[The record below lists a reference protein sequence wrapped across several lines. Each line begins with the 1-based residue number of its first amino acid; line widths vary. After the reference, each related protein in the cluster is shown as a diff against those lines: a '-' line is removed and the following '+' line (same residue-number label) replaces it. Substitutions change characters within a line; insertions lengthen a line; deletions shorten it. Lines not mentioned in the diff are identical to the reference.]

1 MTYHIKGFIDAFM
14 YPKTPQA
21 STTPMMAQYLAARAK
36 AHAASPDCLLFYRMG
51 DFYEMFFEDA
61 VRASAALDIALTK
74 RGQHDGADIPMCGV
88 PVHAASAYLSRLIR
102 KGFRVAVA
110 EQMEDPAEAK
120 KRGAKSV
127 VRRDIVRIITP
138 GTLTDDALL
147 EARMANNLV
156 AVADVAAGLAVAW
169 CDISTGSFAV
179 ITLGADMLDAEL
191 ARLDPREV
199 LVSAKLSASHR
210 AAISRHGAA
219 LTDVPPEMSDSV
231 RAEATLKAFYD
242 VNTLDGIGDFN
253 RAEVAASGMVLAYL
267 KETQCNALPMLARLV
282 QHNSQSHM
290 SIDAATR
297 TSLEI
302 TRSVSGTAK
311 GSLLHVIDVTSSG
324 LGARLLAARLAAP
337 LMDPATIHAR
347 LDLVDMFVADGL
359 ARGKIRH
366 VLGALPDIERAL
378 QRLSVARGTPRD
390 LAALRDGLK
399 AALDLKTMLGSLN
412 QHTLAPLPPLLDI
425 LGRIGAHGADID
437 RLTHAL
443 VAEPPLDLADGN
455 FIAKGYDAAL
465 DELRTLAG
473 ESRRHIAALEARYQS
488 DTGQAALKIKY
499 NNIIGYHIEVSAK
512 NADGLLN
519 NAQFIHRQTMATAVR
534 FSTPDLNTLAVK
546 IAEAGAKAIALER
559 EHFTTLVQGLL
570 THGLMITTTAGAVA
584 EIDVACGLAER
595 AAQSGWSRPV
605 VDMSTTF
612 SVEGGYHPV
621 VEQALARQRLPFVT
635 NGCDLGDGQRIWL
648 ITGPNMAGK
657 STFLRQN
664 ALIAILAQMGSF
676 VPARSAHIGIVDR
689 LFSRVGAS
697 DDLAQGRSTF
707 MVEMVETAAILNQAT
722 PRSLVVLDE
731 VGRGTATYDGLAIA
745 WGSLEHL
752 HDVNQCRALFATHY
766 HELITLKS
774 RLQAL
779 ALYTVAVKVWQD
791 SLVFLHEIKP
801 GAADRSYGLHVAKMA
816 GLPQAVLERAGEVLA
831 ILEKGGTDKPV
842 AMADALPLFALR
854 PAAKAEPAKVD
865 PLREAVAAVEPDTLT
880 PRAALDALYA
890 LKTLL

>member
-1 MTYHIKGFIDAFM
+1 M
-14 YPKTPQA
+14 YPKTATP
-21 STTPMMAQYLAARAK
+21 STTTPMMAQYLAARTK
-36 AHAASPDCLLFYRMG
+36 ARMASPDCLLFYRMG

-147 EARMANNLV
+147 EARVANNLV
-156 AVADVAAGLAVAW
+156 AVADVAGVMALAW

-179 ITLGADMLDAEL
+179 MALALDALDAEL

-199 LVSAKLSASHR
+199 LVPAKLSAAHR
-210 AAISRHGAA
+210 EVISRQGAA
-219 LTDVPPEMSDSV
+219 LTGVPPEMSDSV
-231 RAEATLKAFYD
+231 RAEAALKAFYE
-242 VNTLDGIGDFN
+242 VKTLDGIGDFS
-253 RAEVAASGMVLAYL
+253 RAEVSASGMVLAYL
-267 KETQCNALPMLARLV
+267 KETQCNALPMLARLT
-282 QHNSQSHM
+282 QENSQNHM
-290 SIDAATR
+290 AIDAATR

-302 TRSVSGTAK
+302 TRSVSGSVK
-311 GSLLHVIDVTSSG
+311 GSLLDVIDLTSSG
-324 LGARLLAARLAAP
+324 TGARLLAARLAAP
-337 LMDPATIHAR
+337 LMDTATIQAR
-347 LDLVDMFVADGL
+347 LDLVDLFVTDGL
-359 ARGKIRH
+359 ARGKVR
-366 VLGALPDIERAL
+366 ALLSAMPDIERAL
-378 QRLSVARGTPRD
+378 QRLSVARGIPRD

-399 AALDLKTMLGSLN
+399 AALDLKTRLGALN
-412 QHTLAPLPPLLDI
+412 QHKLAPLPPLNDI
-425 LGRIGAHGADID
+425 IEHIGGHGAEID
-437 RLTHAL
+437 LLSRAL
-443 VAEPPLDLADGN
+443 VAEPPLDVADGN

-465 DELRTLAG
+465 DELRMLAG
-473 ESRRHIAALEARYQS
+473 EGRRHIAALEAHYQS
-488 DTGQAALKIKY
+488 ETGQPALKIKY
-499 NNIIGYHIEVSAK
+499 NNIIGYHIEVSSK
-512 NADGLLN
+512 NADSLLN
-519 NAQFIHRQTMATAVR
+519 NPAFIHRQTMATAVR

-546 IAEAGAKAIALER
+546 IAEAGAKAVALER
-559 EHFTTLVQGLL
+559 EHFNVLVSGLL
-570 THGLMITTTAGAVA
+570 ANGRMITTTAGAVA
-584 EIDVACGLAER
+584 ETDVACGLAER
-595 AAQSGWSRPV
+595 SAQSGWVRPV
-605 VDMSTTF
+605 VDMSTAF
-612 SVEGGYHPV
+612 NVQSGYHPV

-635 NGCDLGDGQRIWL
+635 NGCDLGAEHRVWL

-676 VPARSAHIGIVDR
+676 VPAKAAHIGIVDR

-722 PRSLVVLDE
+722 ARSLVVLDE

-745 WGSLEHL
+745 WGTLEHL

-766 HELITLKS
+766 HELTTLKS

-816 GLPQAVLERAGEVLA
+816 GLPQAVLERAQEVL
-831 ILEKGGTDKPV
+831 INLEKGGSGKPV
-842 AMADALPLFALR
+842 TMAETLPLFAMR
-854 PAAKAEPAKVD
+854 PAEKPERVKID
-865 PLREAVAAVEPDTLT
+865 PLRQAMDNVEPDTLT
-880 PRAALDALYA
+880 PRAALDELYR